1 MALREIV
8 QKYYAG
14 IKKKRDQL
22 NKYDKAER
30 YLLFYMLRSSEV
42 RRIYKNNK
50 CYLDICKKCTYKNRF
65 K

>member
-1 MALREIV
+1 MNQTENL
-8 QKYYAG
+8 K
-14 IKKKRDQL
+14 L

-50 CYLDICKKCTYKNRF
+50 CYNINIKITCF
-65 K
+65 